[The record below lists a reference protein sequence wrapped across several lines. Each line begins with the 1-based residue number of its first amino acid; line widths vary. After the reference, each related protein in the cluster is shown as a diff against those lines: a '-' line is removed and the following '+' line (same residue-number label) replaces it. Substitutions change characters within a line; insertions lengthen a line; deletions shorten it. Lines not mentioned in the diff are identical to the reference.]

1 MIRRRQIL
9 TYSLIMAMLQTFA
22 AGPASSETA
31 SPQPEQNH
39 VPDGFTVTAV
49 GDLICTY
56 PITGML
62 KVVSPGLLDILRNA
76 DITVGN
82 YEDTALDLK
91 SFAGTAQ
98 AEAGG
103 SWLLATPDQ
112 PQDLKALGFNMVGR
126 ANNHAT
132 DWGVEGMRATSQA
145 LDRAGIAHAGTGETL
160 AAARAPRFLEVKSVR
175 AALIGLTSTFTPM
188 SRAMDPLGE
197 IPGRGGV
204 NALRVTRIVTVSPQ
218 RLAVLEALRR
228 AVPPTEWT
236 ARPAAG
242 TVTLETT
249 SYRSDPGVGDSV
261 IRTFEIDARDERDIL
276 SNIRQGKQAA
286 DFTVVSMHSHEFDQ
300 SNLVPAA
307 FMQAIAHKAI
317 DAGADI
323 FVGHGPHLLRG
334 IEIYKGKPIF
344 YSLANFCHMDD
355 ALQPLPRDHYALLGA
370 NPDAITPATY
380 MHQWRELLLNDT
392 TLLESVV
399 AVSRFE
405 RGDIKEIRLY
415 PIDLDALGRASR
427 RGVPV
432 LADTEKAQSILKRLQ
447 GLSEPFGTR
456 IAIEDGVG
464 IVRIGQQTASP

>member
-1 MIRRRQIL
+1 MIRRRSIL
-9 TYSLIMAMLQTFA
+9 ACSLMLTMLQAPA
-22 AGPASSETA
+22 AGPASSEDSA
-31 SPQPEQNH
+31 PEPSY

-62 KVVSPGLLDILRNA
+62 KAASPGLLDILRNA
-76 DITVGN
+76 DITFGN

-91 SFAGTAQ
+91 NFAGAAQ

-112 PQDLKALGFNMVGR
+112 PQDLRSMGFNMVGR

-132 DWGVEGMRATSQA
+132 DWGVEGMRATDQA

-160 AAARAPRFLEVKSVR
+160 AAARAPRFLEVKSARV
-175 AALIGLTSTFTPM
+175 ALLGLTSTFTPM
-188 SRAMDPLGE
+188 SRAMNPLGE
-197 IPGRGGV
+197 IAGRGGV
-204 NALRVTRIVTVSPQ
+204 SALRVTRVVTVSPQ
-218 RLAVLEALRR
+218 RFAVLEALKR

-249 SYRSDPGVGDSV
+249 SYRSDPAAGDRV
-261 IRTFEIDARDERDIL
+261 VRTFEIDARDERDIL

-286 DFTVVSMHSHEFDQ
+286 DFAVVSMHSHEFDQ

-307 FMQAIAHKAI
+307 FMQAIARKAI

-334 IEIYKGKPIF
+334 IEIYKGRPIF

-355 ALQPLPRDHYALLGA
+355 ALQPLPRDHYALLEA
-370 NPDAITPATY
+370 DPDAVTPAAY
-380 MHQWRELLLNDT
+380 MHQWRELLLKDPA
-392 TLLESVV
+392 LLESVV

-405 RGDIKEIRLY
+405 HGELKEIRLH
-415 PIDLDALGRASR
+415 PIDLDAFGRASR

-432 LADTEKAQSILKRLQ
+432 LAGADKAHSILKRLQ
-447 GLSEPFGTR
+447 DLSEPFGTR

-464 IVRIGQQTASP
+464 IVRIGQRTANP